1 LELTNTDLQAI
12 VTNVTMPDFSIYNP
26 KKQLYKLT
34 SAMMVP
40 NSLSRYTFRIPVDVE
55 GFTIVRVEDAY
66 YSSAIN
72 GAQLGNVNGGLMV
85 NPVDIALSAQS
96 QDMRRS
102 LQQIRTY
109 EFFGPDT
116 ITFNMP
122 ILSDLILNLSIEH
135 TSPASIPHD
144 LYIKLF
150 KVCALRDVLDNLI
163 MARSKYTNLATPI
176 GQVELNIDNLVQIRD
191 RLNDEI
197 KETQSNVP
205 PDVMVTFL

>member
-1 LELTNTDLQAI
+1 MSML
-12 VTNVTMPDFSIYNP
+12 
-26 KKQLYKLT
+26 
-34 SAMMVP
+34 VP

-72 GAQLGNVNGGLMV
+72 GAQLGNVNGGLLV

-96 QDMRRS
+96 QDMQRS
-102 LQQIRTY
+102 LRQIRTY

-116 ITFNMP
+116 ITFNEP
-122 ILSDLILNLSIEH
+122 VLSDLILNLSIEH
-135 TSPASIPHD
+135 TSPLTIPHD
-144 LYIKLF
+144 LYNKLF

-163 MARSKYTNLATPI
+163 MMRSKYTNLATPI
-176 GQVELNIDNLVQIRD
+176 GQVELNVDNLIQIRD

-197 KETQSNVP
+197 RETQSNVP
-205 PDVMVTFL
+205 PDIMVTFL